1 MAKAAVAAEP
11 PRRSGPPARQ
21 GGAQA
26 GGFPL
31 RAAIALA
38 LATLAIAVFAE
49 VRHFGFLSWDDPSYV
64 TENPHVLRGLTWR
77 GVWWAFTTGDA
88 ANWHPLTWLSHMLDV
103 QLFGVNGGRHHLT
116 SLVLHVAN
124 VLLLFGA
131 LCQLFTRRRK
141 DAKQISN
148 FDLRTSNFDADTVWQ
163 CGLVAAL
170 FAVHPLHVESVAW
183 ISERKD
189 VLSAF
194 FGLSAIWSYA
204 TYAQRPSGR
213 RYAVTLGLF
222 ALGLMAKP
230 MLVTLPLVLLLLD
243 VWPLDRLSRGGA
255 RALIVEKLP
264 FFALAA
270 ASSVVTFIVQQR
282 GGAVG
287 GLGALGWDLRGENA
301 LLSYVRYLGK
311 CVWPSGLSAFYPY
324 PPKTSAAL
332 AVLALAGLAGL
343 TILAARAWRRHPYLL
358 VGWLWFVIM
367 LLPVIGLVQVGD
379 QAMADRYTYLPLIG
393 LFIAAAWGAQ
403 ALAARWRVPRTARA
417 FVAAAIVMGC
427 AMMARTQVST
437 WAANESLW
445 GHALAVTPDNYR
457 AHVGLADAAMDAGR
471 PADAV
476 VQYQAAARLVPRA
489 AAVQNSL
496 GLALTAA
503 GRLDDAAA
511 AYAAAVAL
519 DPGFADA
526 HDNLGA
532 MLARL
537 GRLDEA
543 IAHYR
548 VAIRIDPS
556 LALAHNNLGLAL
568 ATRGQVDEGIG
579 ECLSALSL
587 KPDDAQWH
595 FQVAAMLET
604 RGRKAEAID
613 HLRRTLALDPAH
625 TAARQALARLGRQ

>member
-1 MAKAAVAAEP
+1 MAKV
-11 PRRSGPPARQ
+11 
-21 GGAQA
+21 

-31 RAAIALA
+31 RVAVSLA
-38 LATLAIAVFAE
+38 LVVLTAAVFAD
-49 VRHFGFLSWDDPSYV
+49 VRHFGFLSWDDPTYV
-64 TENPHVLRGLTWR
+64 TENPHVLGGLTWQ

-103 QLFGVNGGRHHLT
+103 QLFGVDGGRHHLT
-116 SLVLHVAN
+116 SLMLHVAN

-131 LCQLFTRRRK
+131 LCQLFTRRPAFARHRASTGRRG
-141 DAKQISN
+141 DADGISN
-148 FDLRTSNFDADTVWQ
+148 FNADSVWQ
-163 CGLVAAL
+163 CAFVAAL
-170 FAVHPLHVESVAW
+170 FGVHPLHVESVAW

-222 ALGLMAKP
+222 ALGLLAKP

-243 VWPLDRLSRGGA
+243 VWPLERLSRGA

-270 ASSVVTFIVQQR
+270 ASSVVTFLVQRQ

-287 GLGALGWDLRGENA
+287 GLGVLGWDVRVENA
-301 LLSYVRYLGK
+301 VLSYVRYLGK
-311 CVWPSGLSAFYPY
+311 CAWPSGLSAFYPY
-324 PPKTSAAL
+324 PPQTSAGLAL
-332 AVLALAGLAGL
+332 LALAGLAGL

-367 LLPVIGLVQVGD
+367 LVPVIGLVQVGD

-393 LFIAAAWGAQ
+393 LFLAAAWGAQ
-403 ALAARWRVPRTARA
+403 ALAARWRVPRTALGIA
-417 FVAAAIVMGC
+417 AAAIVMAC
-427 AMMARTQVST
+427 AMAAQSQVAT
-437 WAANESLW
+437 WATNESLW
-445 GHALAVTPDNYR
+445 GHALAATPDNYR

-476 VQYQAAARLVPRA
+476 VEYQAAARLVPRA
-489 AAVQNSL
+489 APVQNSL

-526 HDNLGA
+526 HDNFGA

-568 ATRGQVDEGIG
+568 ATRGQVDEGIA
-579 ECLSALSL
+579 ECLSAISL

-595 FQVAAMLET
+595 FQVAAMLEA
-604 RGRKAEAID
+604 RGRKAEAIE
-613 HLRRTLALDPAH
+613 HLRRTIALDPAH

>member
-1 MAKAAVAAEP
+1 V
-11 PRRSGPPARQ
+11 
-21 GGAQA
+21 
-26 GGFPL
+26 L
-31 RAAIALA
+31 
-38 LATLAIAVFAE
+38 TIAVFAP

-64 TENPHVLRGLTWR
+64 TENRHVLAGMTWQ
-77 GVWWAFTTGDA
+77 GAWWAFTTGDA

-103 QLFGVNGGRHHLT
+103 QLFGVDGGRHHLT
-116 SLVLHVAN
+116 SLALHVAN

-131 LCQLFTRRRK
+131 LCQLFTRRPAFARHR
-141 DAKQISN
+141 ASAG
-148 FDLRTSNFDADTVWQ
+148 RRGDADTVWQ

-189 VLSAF
+189 VLSTF
-194 FGLSAIWSYA
+194 FGLLAIWSYA
-204 TYAQRPSGR
+204 TYAERPSGR

-222 ALGLMAKP
+222 ALGLLAKP

-243 VWPLDRLSRGGA
+243 VWPLERLSRGV
-255 RALIVEKLP
+255 RSLVVEKLP

-270 ASSVVTFIVQQR
+270 ASSVVTFLVQQR

-287 GLGALGWDLRGENA
+287 GLGVLGWDLRVENA

-324 PPKTSAAL
+324 PPQTSAGL
-332 AVLALAGLAGL
+332 AVLALAGLVGVTA
-343 TILAARAWRRHPYLL
+343 LAARAAKRQPFLL
-358 VGWLWFVIM
+358 VGWLWFVIT
-367 LLPVIGLVQVGD
+367 LVPVIGLVQVGD
-379 QAMADRYTYLPLIG
+379 QAMADRYTYLPLTG
-393 LFIAAAWGAQ
+393 LFIAITWGGAALSARVRLPGSALGVAGVVLVIACAVTSRAQ
-403 ALAARWRVPRTARA
+403 
-417 FVAAAIVMGC
+417 VA
-427 AMMARTQVST
+427 T
-437 WAANESLW
+437 WATNESLW
-445 GHALAVTPDNYR
+445 SHALAVTPDNYR
-457 AHVGLADAAMDAGR
+457 AHVGLADALMDQGR

-476 VQYQAAARLVPRA
+476 AEYQAAARLVPRA

-496 GLALTAA
+496 GLALTVA

-537 GRLDEA
+537 GRPDEA
-543 IAHYR
+543 ITHYR
-548 VAIRIDPS
+548 AAIRIDPS

-568 ATRGQVDEGIG
+568 ASRGQVDEGLA

-587 KPDDAQWH
+587 KPNDPQWH
-595 FQVAAMLET
+595 FQVAVMLET
-604 RGRKAEAID
+604 RGRKTEAIE
-613 HLRRTLALDPAH
+613 HLRRALALDPSH
-625 TAARQALARLGRQ
+625 ELARQALARLGGR

>member
-1 MAKAAVAAEP
+1 MAQVAAAAQP
-11 PRRSGPPARQ
+11 PRRSAPSARRGDPPAR
-21 GGAQA
+21 
-26 GGFPL
+26 GFPL

-38 LATLAIAVFAE
+38 LVALTVSVFAE

-64 TENPHVLRGLTWR
+64 TENPQVLG
-77 GVWWAFTTGDA
+77 GVSWQGVRWAFTTGEA

-103 QLFGVNGGRHHLT
+103 QLFGVNGGCHHLT

-124 VLLLFGA
+124 VLVLFGA
-131 LCQLFTRRRK
+131 LSQLFTRRPAFARHRASPGGRG
-141 DAKQISN
+141 D
-148 FDLRTSNFDADTVWQ
+148 VWL
-163 CGLVAAL
+163 CAFVAAL

-194 FGLSAIWSYA
+194 FGLSAIWTYA
-204 TYAQRPSGR
+204 TYAQQPTGR

-222 ALGLMAKP
+222 ALGLLAKP

-243 VWPLDRLSRGGA
+243 VWPLDRLSRGT
-255 RALIVEKLP
+255 RALVVEKLP

-270 ASSVVTFIVQQR
+270 ASSVVTFLVQQR

-287 GLGALGWDLRGENA
+287 GLGVLGWDVRVENA
-301 LLSYVRYLGK
+301 LLSYVRYVGK

-324 PPKTSAAL
+324 PSQTSVGLAL
-332 AVLALAGLAGL
+332 LALAGLAAV
-343 TILAARAWRRHPYLL
+343 TVLAVRASSRHPFLL
-358 VGWLWFVIM
+358 VGWLWFLITLV
-367 LLPVIGLVQVGD
+367 PVIGLVQVGD

-393 LFIAAAWGAQ
+393 LFMASAWGCE
-403 ALAARWRVPRTARA
+403 ALAARWRLPGAA
-417 FVAAAIVMGC
+417 VAIAGVSVVIACAAT
-427 AMMARTQVST
+427 ARTQVAT
-437 WAANESLW
+437 WATNESLW

-457 AHVGLADAAMDAGR
+457 AHVGLADALMDERR

-476 VQYQAAARLVPRA
+476 AEYQAAARIVPRA
-489 AAVQNSL
+489 ASVQNSL
-496 GLALTAA
+496 GLALTGA

-511 AYAAAVAL
+511 AYGAAVAL

-537 GRLDEA
+537 GQLDEA
-543 IAHYR
+543 ITHYR
-548 VAIRIDPS
+548 AAIRIDSS

-568 ATRGQVDEGIG
+568 ASRGQVDEGIA
-579 ECLSALSL
+579 ECLTALNL
-587 KPDDAQWH
+587 KPDDPQWH
-595 FQVAAMLET
+595 FQVAVMLET
-604 RGRKAEAID
+604 RGRKAEAIE
-613 HLRRTLALDPAH
+613 HLRRTLALDPSH
-625 TAARQALARLGRQ
+625 ELARQALARLGGQ